1 MNAGILGSGTVG
13 RTLAAGCARQ
23 GHAVMIG
30 TRDPAALLARTA
42 DSPRG
47 GMSFA
52 RWHQENPKVAV
63 GTFAEAASYGEILAN
78 ATAGSGSL
86 AALGLAGE
94 SNMAGKLLL
103 DVSNPL
109 DFSRGFPPSLTV
121 SNTDSLGEQIQK
133 AFPRTKVVK
142 TLNTVTAAL
151 MVDPGQ
157 IAGEHAIF
165 VCGNDAEAKKQ
176 AIDILKRWFGWKQ
189 VIDLGDIT
197 NARGTEMYLPLWVRL
212 YGALG
217 SPVFNVRIVTGPA
230 PGKG

>member
-1 MNAGILGSGTVG
+1 MKTGILGSGTVG
-13 RTLAAGCARQ
+13 RTLAAGCVRQ
-23 GHAVMIG
+23 GHQVMIG
-30 TRDPAALLARTA
+30 TRDPAALLARTV

-47 GMSFA
+47 GKSFA
-52 RWHQENPKVAV
+52 QWHGENPQVSL
-63 GTFAEAASYGEILAN
+63 GTFAEAAAHGEILVN

-86 AALGLAGE
+86 AALKLAGE
-94 SNMAGKLLL
+94 SNMAGKLML

-121 SNTDSLGEQIQK
+121 VNTDSLGEQIQK

-157 IAGEHAIF
+157 LAGGEHAIF

-176 AIDILKRWFGWKQ
+176 ATEILARWFGWKQ

-230 PGKG
+230 PG